1 VNHTA
6 TLGLRGVAEDDGQP
20 SVLTRHLLGFAVL
33 LLTVIPGY
41 MLTRAGGVPT
51 LTSEAEAEPDASA
64 VPAALLEE
72 TEEEPVAEPAEE
84 PKPRLTM
91 ADIHAHIKQ
100 VSLRH
105 GISPLLVAA
114 IIEAESE
121 FNPRAVSR
129 KGARGLMQLM
139 PATASSLSVRDSF
152 DPYENIDGGV
162 RHLRRLLD
170 RFHGNIP
177 LAVAAYNAGE
187 QTVINYHGVPPYRE
201 TRRYVSK
208 ILRRINYRGVAV
220 IYGSSTRRVVT
231 TASAMKPQIRPAVY
245 VPPAR
250 PESHRDAEPARRESE
265 PARRESEPVRREIV
279 APETRREILGPWAP
293 TPMIRSVTAPRTSAV
308 ASGPLAES
316 P

>member
-1 VNHTA
+1 
-6 TLGLRGVAEDDGQP
+6 
-20 SVLTRHLLGFAVL
+20 
-33 LLTVIPGY
+33 
-41 MLTRAGGVPT
+41 
-51 LTSEAEAEPDASA
+51 
-64 VPAALLEE
+64 
-72 TEEEPVAEPAEE
+72 
-84 PKPRLTM
+84 
-91 ADIHAHIKQ
+91 
-100 VSLRH
+100 
-105 GISPLLVAA
+105 
-114 IIEAESE
+114 EAESE

-220 IYGSSTRRVVT
+220 IYR
-231 TASAMKPQIRPAVY
+231 SADPPVLPAPPAHQPHIRPHPF
-245 VPPAR
+245 VP
-250 PESHRDAEPARRESE
+250 
-265 PARRESEPVRREIV
+265 
-279 APETRREILGPWAP
+279 
-293 TPMIRSVTAPRTSAV
+293 
-308 ASGPLAES
+308 
-316 P
+316 

>member
-1 VNHTA
+1 VNDTA
-6 TLGLRGVAEDDGQP
+6 TLGLRSVAEDDGQP

-33 LLTVIPGY
+33 LITVIPGY
-41 MLTRAGGVPT
+41 LLTRPGGVPT
-51 LTSEAEAEPDASA
+51 LTSEAEADTDAAA
-64 VPAALLEE
+64 VAAAVVDESVD
-72 TEEEPVAEPAEE
+72 EEPVAEPAEE

-91 ADIHAHIKQ
+91 TDIHAHIKQ
-100 VSLRH
+100 VALRH

-187 QTVINYHGVPPYRE
+187 QTVINYRGVPPYRE
-201 TRRYVSK
+201 TRRYVAK

-220 IYGSSTRRVVT
+220 IYGSSNRRVVT
-231 TASAMKPQIRPAVY
+231 TESTMKPQIRPAVY
-245 VPPAR
+245 VPPTR
-250 PESHRDAEPARRESE
+250 PEPRPEPRREAETVHRETVRPE
-265 PARRESEPVRREIV
+265 P
-279 APETRREILGPWAP
+279 RREILGPWAP
-293 TPMIRSVTAPRTSAV
+293 APMIRSVAASSRTGV
-308 ASGPLAES
+308 IVSGVPAES

>member
-1 VNHTA
+1 MNDTA
-6 TLGLRGVAEDDGQP
+6 TLGLRSVAEDDGQP

-33 LLTVIPGY
+33 LITVIPGY
-41 MLTRAGGVPT
+41 LLTRPGGVPT
-51 LTSEAEAEPDASA
+51 LTSEAEADTDAAA
-64 VPAALLEE
+64 VAAAVVDESVD
-72 TEEEPVAEPAEE
+72 EEPVAEPAEE

-91 ADIHAHIKQ
+91 TDIHAHIKQ
-100 VSLRH
+100 VALRH

-139 PATASSLSVRDSF
+139 PATASSLSVRNSF

-187 QTVINYHGVPPYRE
+187 QTVINYPGVPPYRE
-201 TRRYVSK
+201 TRRYVAK

-220 IYGSSTRRVVT
+220 IYGSSNRRVVT
-231 TASAMKPQIRPAVY
+231 TESTLRPQIRPAVY
-245 VPPAR
+245 VPPTR
-250 PESHRDAEPARRESE
+250 PEPRPEPRREAEPIHRETVRPEPRRE
-265 PARRESEPVRREIV
+265 V
-279 APETRREILGPWAP
+279 LGPWAP
-293 TPMIRSVTAPRTSAV
+293 TPMIRSVAASPRTSAIV
-308 ASGPLAES
+308 SGVPSES

>member
-1 VNHTA
+1 VNDTA
-6 TLGLRGVAEDDGQP
+6 TLGLRSVAEDDGQP

-33 LLTVIPGY
+33 LITVIPGY
-41 MLTRAGGVPT
+41 LLTRPGGVPT
-51 LTSEAEAEPDASA
+51 LTSEAEADTDAAA
-64 VPAALLEE
+64 VAAAVVDESVD
-72 TEEEPVAEPAEE
+72 EEPVAEPAEE

-91 ADIHAHIKQ
+91 TDIHAHIKQ
-100 VSLRH
+100 VALRH

-139 PATASSLSVRDSF
+139 PATASSLSVRNSF

-201 TRRYVSK
+201 TRRYVAK

-220 IYGSSTRRVVT
+220 IYGSSNRRVVT
-231 TASAMKPQIRPAVY
+231 TESTMKPQIRPAVY
-245 VPPAR
+245 VAPTRSEPR
-250 PESHRDAEPARRESE
+250 REAEPPRREMVGPE
-265 PARRESEPVRREIV
+265 PRREM
-279 APETRREILGPWAP
+279 LGPWAP
-293 TPMIRSVTAPRTSAV
+293 APVIRSVTAPRAGAV
-308 ASGPLAES
+308 VSGAPTES

>member
-6 TLGLRGVAEDDGQP
+6 TLGLRSVAEDDGQP

-41 MLTRAGGVPT
+41 LLTRPGGVPT
-51 LTSEAEAEPDASA
+51 LTSEAEADADASA
-64 VPAALLEE
+64 VPAALIED
-72 TEEEPVAEPAEE
+72 TEGEEPAAEPAEE
-84 PKPRLTM
+84 QKPRLTM
-91 ADIHAHIKQ
+91 EDIYAHIKQ

-231 TASAMKPQIRPAVY
+231 TASTMKPQIRPAVY

-250 PESHRDAEPARRESE
+250 PEPHRDADTT
-265 PARRESEPVRREIV
+265 RRESEPVRRELV
-279 APETRREILGPWAP
+279 GPETPREILGPWAP
-293 TPMIRSVTAPRTSAV
+293 TPMIRSVTAPRTRAV
-308 ASGPLAES
+308 ASGPLSES

>member
-1 VNHTA
+1 MNDTA
-6 TLGLRGVAEDDGQP
+6 TLGLRSVAEDDGQP

-33 LLTVIPGY
+33 LITVIPGY
-41 MLTRAGGVPT
+41 LLTRPGGVPT
-51 LTSEAEAEPDASA
+51 LTSEAEADTDAAA
-64 VPAALLEE
+64 VAAAVVDESVD
-72 TEEEPVAEPAEE
+72 EEPVAEPAEE

-91 ADIHAHIKQ
+91 TDIHAHIKQ
-100 VSLRH
+100 VALRH

-139 PATASSLSVRDSF
+139 PATASSLSVRNSF

-201 TRRYVSK
+201 TRRYVAK

-220 IYGSSTRRVVT
+220 IYGSSNRRVVMT
-231 TASAMKPQIRPAVY
+231 ESTMRPQIRPAVY
-245 VPPAR
+245 VPPTR
-250 PESHRDAEPARRESE
+250 PEPRPEPRREAEPVHRETVRPE
-265 PARRESEPVRREIV
+265 P
-279 APETRREILGPWAP
+279 RREILGPWAP
-293 TPMIRSVTAPRTSAV
+293 TPMIRSVAASPRTSAIV
-308 ASGPLAES
+308 SGVPSES

>member
-1 VNHTA
+1 VNDTA
-6 TLGLRGVAEDDGQP
+6 TLGLRCVAEDDGQP
-20 SVLTRHLLGFAVL
+20 SVLTRHLLGFAML
-33 LLTVIPGY
+33 LLTLVPGY
-41 MLTRAGGVPT
+41 MLTRPGGVPT
-51 LTSEAEAEPDASA
+51 LTSEAEADTEAMAVSA
-64 VPAALLEE
+64 AVAEE
-72 TEEEPVAEPAEE
+72 SDEEPAEPAEE
-84 PKPRLTM
+84 SKPRLAM

-100 VSLRH
+100 VALRH

-139 PATASSLSVRDSF
+139 PATASSLAVHDSF

-201 TRRYVSK
+201 TRRYVAK

-220 IYGSSTRRVVT
+220 IYGSSNRRVVT
-231 TASAMKPQIRPAVY
+231 TESTMKPQIRPAVY
-245 VPPAR
+245 VAPTRSEPR
-250 PESHRDAEPARRESE
+250 REAEPPRREMVGPEARREM
-265 PARRESEPVRREIV
+265 
-279 APETRREILGPWAP
+279 LGPWAP
-293 TPMIRSVTAPRTSAV
+293 APMIRSVTVPRAGAVVSGAPT
-308 ASGPLAES
+308 ES

>member
-1 VNHTA
+1 VNDTA
-6 TLGLRGVAEDDGQP
+6 TLGLRSVAEDDGQP

-33 LLTVIPGY
+33 LITVIPGY
-41 MLTRAGGVPT
+41 LLTRPGGVPP
-51 LTSEAEAEPDASA
+51 LTSEAEEDTDA
-64 VPAALLEE
+64 AALAAAVVDESVD
-72 TEEEPVAEPAEE
+72 EEPVAEPAEE

-91 ADIHAHIKQ
+91 TDIHAHIKQ
-100 VSLRH
+100 VALRH

-139 PATASSLSVRDSF
+139 PATASSLSVRNSF

-201 TRRYVSK
+201 TRRYVAK

-220 IYGSSTRRVVT
+220 IYGSSNRRVVT
-231 TASAMKPQIRPAVY
+231 TESTMRPQIRPAVY
-245 VPPAR
+245 VPPTR
-250 PESHRDAEPARRESE
+250 PEPRPEPRREAESVHRETVRPE
-265 PARRESEPVRREIV
+265 PRREV
-279 APETRREILGPWAP
+279 LGPWAP
-293 TPMIRSVTAPRTSAV
+293 APMIRSVAASPRTSAIV
-308 ASGPLAES
+308 SGVPAES

>member
-1 VNHTA
+1 
-6 TLGLRGVAEDDGQP
+6 
-20 SVLTRHLLGFAVL
+20 
-33 LLTVIPGY
+33 
-41 MLTRAGGVPT
+41 
-51 LTSEAEAEPDASA
+51 DASA
-64 VPAALLEE
+64 VPAALIED
-72 TEEEPVAEPAEE
+72 TEEKPAPEPAGE
-84 PKPRLTM
+84 PKPRLTL
-91 ADIHAHIKQ
+91 AGIHPHHKQ
-100 VSLRH
+100 VSPPP
-105 GISPLLVAA
+105 GISPPLV
-114 IIEAESE
+114 
-121 FNPRAVSR
+121 PAVIQTQSQVKPPAVAR

-220 IYGSSTRRVVT
+220 IYGSSPRRVGT
-231 TASAMKPQIRPAVY
+231 TASTMKPQIRPAVY

-250 PESHRDAEPARRESE
+250 PEPNRDAGTR
-265 PARRESEPVRREIV
+265 RRESEPVRRELV
-279 APETRREILGPWAP
+279 GPETPREILGPWAP
-293 TPMIRSVTAPRTSAV
+293 TPMIRSVTAPRTRAV
-308 ASGPLAES
+308 ASGPLSES

>member
-1 VNHTA
+1 MDDTA
-6 TLGLRGVAEDDGQP
+6 TLSQRRVAEDDGQP
-20 SVLTRHLLGFAVL
+20 TILMRHLLGFAVL
-33 LLTVIPGY
+33 LVTVIPAY
-41 MLTRAGGVPT
+41 MATRAGGVPT
-51 LTSEAEAEPDASA
+51 LTSEAEAETEAEA
-64 VPAALLEE
+64 AALSAAVANDEV
-72 TEEEPVAEPAEE
+72 EEEPPA
-84 PKPRLTM
+84 PAGDVKPRLTT

-100 VSLRH
+100 VALRH

-139 PATASSLSVRDSF
+139 PATASSLSVHDSF

-170 RFHGNIP
+170 RFHGNLP

-187 QTVINYHGVPPYRE
+187 QKVIDYGGVPPYRE

-220 IYGSSTRRVVT
+220 VYGDSKPRSYSDAKPRVVT
-231 TASAMKPQIRPAVY
+231 TEATTVRPEIRPAVY
-245 VPPAR
+245 VSSPR
-250 PESHRDAEPARRESE
+250 PEPRRE
-265 PARRESEPVRREIV
+265 A
-279 APETRREILGPWAP
+279 LGPWAP
-293 TPMIRSVTAPRTSAV
+293 APMIRPVAARGASTGTS
-308 ASGPLAES
+308 S
-316 P
+316 PGQSP

>member
-1 VNHTA
+1 VNDTA
-6 TLGLRGVAEDDGQP
+6 TLGLRSVAEDDGQP

-33 LLTVIPGY
+33 LITVIPGY
-41 MLTRAGGVPT
+41 LLTRPGGVPT
-51 LTSEAEAEPDASA
+51 LTSEAEADTDAAA
-64 VPAALLEE
+64 VAAAVVDESVD
-72 TEEEPVAEPAEE
+72 EEPVAEPAEE

-91 ADIHAHIKQ
+91 TDIHAHIKQ
-100 VSLRH
+100 VALRH

-139 PATASSLSVRDSF
+139 PATASSLSVRNSF

-201 TRRYVSK
+201 TRRYVAK

-220 IYGSSTRRVVT
+220 IYGSSNRRVVT
-231 TASAMKPQIRPAVY
+231 TESTMRPQIRPAVY
-245 VPPAR
+245 VPPTR
-250 PESHRDAEPARRESE
+250 PEPIHRETVRPEPRRE
-265 PARRESEPVRREIV
+265 V
-279 APETRREILGPWAP
+279 LGPWAP
-293 TPMIRSVTAPRTSAV
+293 TPMIRSVAASPRTSAIV
-308 ASGPLAES
+308 SGVPSES

>member
-1 VNHTA
+1 MNDTA
-6 TLGLRGVAEDDGQP
+6 TLGLRCVAEDDGQP
-20 SVLTRHLLGFAVL
+20 SVVTRHLLGFAVL
-33 LLTVIPGY
+33 LFAVVPGY
-41 MLTRAGGVPT
+41 MLTRPGGVPT
-51 LTSEAEAEPDASA
+51 LTSEAEADTEAMAVSA
-64 VPAALLEE
+64 AVAEE
-72 TEEEPVAEPAEE
+72 SDEEPAEPAEE
-84 PKPRLTM
+84 SKPRLAM

-100 VSLRH
+100 VALRH

-139 PATASSLSVRDSF
+139 PATASSLAVHDSF

-201 TRRYVSK
+201 TRRYVAK

-220 IYGSSTRRVVT
+220 IYGSSSRRVVT
-231 TASAMKPQIRPAVY
+231 TESTMKPQIRPAVY
-245 VPPAR
+245 VAPTRSEPR
-250 PESHRDAEPARRESE
+250 REAEPPRREMVGPE
-265 PARRESEPVRREIV
+265 PRREM
-279 APETRREILGPWAP
+279 LGPWAP
-293 TPMIRSVTAPRTSAV
+293 APVIRSVTAPRAGTV
-308 ASGPLAES
+308 VSGAPTES

>member
-1 VNHTA
+1 VNDTA
-6 TLGLRGVAEDDGQP
+6 TLGLRSVAEDDGQP

-33 LLTVIPGY
+33 LITVIPGY
-41 MLTRAGGVPT
+41 LLTRPGGVPT
-51 LTSEAEAEPDASA
+51 LTSEAEADTDAAA
-64 VPAALLEE
+64 VAAAVVDESVDEE
-72 TEEEPVAEPAEE
+72 AVAEPAEE

-91 ADIHAHIKQ
+91 TDIHTHIKQ
-100 VSLRH
+100 VALRH

-201 TRRYVSK
+201 TRRYVAK

-220 IYGSSTRRVVT
+220 MYGSSHRRVVT
-231 TASAMKPQIRPAVY
+231 TESTMKPQIRPAVY
-245 VPPAR
+245 VPPTR
-250 PESHRDAEPARRESE
+250 PEPRPEPRREAEPVHRETVRPEPRRE
-265 PARRESEPVRREIV
+265 V
-279 APETRREILGPWAP
+279 LGPWAP
-293 TPMIRSVTAPRTSAV
+293 APMIRSVAASPRTSV
-308 ASGPLAES
+308 IVSGVPAES